1 MKKIFTLCAF
11 LCAAIT
17 AGNAGEIVLCDFE
30 NYNVGD
36 AFTMVNIY
44 GPTTSTAEVVADPL
58 NPDNKVLHVK
68 VDNWNTFVQFVL
80 PEGITGKNLLDNYQ
94 KVSFDLYRAADQ
106 TNDYM
111 QTAVLLGPSTDGS
124 TTLYWDSDYPFLGD
138 KGKWIPKS
146 YDFNRIYNESTTL
159 LLGLHCDVVE
169 YYIDNVRL
177 SGVSSV
183 ETDTIRW
190 TASVSNV
197 WDAATTN
204 FSALEDDPA
213 TGTPVAFASGNR
225 VIFDDNVLTTATAT
239 PTTVQ
244 VSGTMEASTVVFDN
258 TELDYTLTAADG
270 EAALTGAGQFI
281 VQGGGSVTVGVNN
294 QFLKGTYLK
303 DGELRMGVQNG
314 NVLGTSLLTEGG
326 TLYTCF
332 DNSSDSY
339 VSVSTPMTMAEG
351 TALDVYLSRY
361 AYWMSSLS
369 GNGTLNIYAGGE
381 RSYLGNEK
389 GAKYP
394 DWNGFSGTV
403 NVYPYKEVVSTAGF
417 YGVILGHGG
426 KTFNPAEIE
435 ESLSSG
441 KVNTMFEN
449 SVLVLHD
456 GTALACESGTRAF
469 RIGELQMSPTS
480 RIYGYFKASSPVPT
494 LNSPDRL
501 PLPRKTENRISNKP

>member
-177 SGVSSV
+177 SGVSS
-183 ETDTIRW
+183 
-190 TASVSNV
+190 
-197 WDAATTN
+197 
-204 FSALEDDPA
+204 F
-213 TGTPVAFASGNR
+213 
-225 VIFDDNVLTTATAT
+225 
-239 PTTVQ
+239 
-244 VSGTMEASTVVFDN
+244 
-258 TELDYTLTAADG
+258 
-270 EAALTGAGQFI
+270 
-281 VQGGGSVTVGVNN
+281 
-294 QFLKGTYLK
+294 
-303 DGELRMGVQNG
+303 
-314 NVLGTSLLTEGG
+314 
-326 TLYTCF
+326 
-332 DNSSDSY
+332 
-339 VSVSTPMTMAEG
+339 
-351 TALDVYLSRY
+351 
-361 AYWMSSLS
+361 
-369 GNGTLNIYAGGE
+369 
-381 RSYLGNEK
+381 
-389 GAKYP
+389 
-394 DWNGFSGTV
+394 
-403 NVYPYKEVVSTAGF
+403 
-417 YGVILGHGG
+417 
-426 KTFNPAEIE
+426 
-435 ESLSSG
+435 
-441 KVNTMFEN
+441 
-449 SVLVLHD
+449 
-456 GTALACESGTRAF
+456 
-469 RIGELQMSPTS
+469 
-480 RIYGYFKASSPVPT
+480 
-494 LNSPDRL
+494 
-501 PLPRKTENRISNKP
+501 

>member
-1 MKKIFTLCAF
+1 
-11 LCAAIT
+11 
-17 AGNAGEIVLCDFE
+17 
-30 NYNVGD
+30 
-36 AFTMVNIY
+36 
-44 GPTTSTAEVVADPL
+44 
-58 NPDNKVLHVK
+58 
-68 VDNWNTFVQFVL
+68 
-80 PEGITGKNLLDNYQ
+80 
-94 KVSFDLYRAADQ
+94 
-106 TNDYM
+106 
-111 QTAVLLGPSTDGS
+111 
-124 TTLYWDSDYPFLGD
+124 
-138 KGKWIPKS
+138 
-146 YDFNRIYNESTTL
+146 
-159 LLGLHCDVVE
+159 
-169 YYIDNVRL
+169 
-177 SGVSSV
+177 
-183 ETDTIRW
+183 
-190 TASVSNV
+190 
-197 WDAATTN
+197 
-204 FSALEDDPA
+204 
-213 TGTPVAFASGNR
+213 
-225 VIFDDNVLTTATAT
+225 
-239 PTTVQ
+239 
-244 VSGTMEASTVVFDN
+244 MEASTVVFDN

-381 RSYLGNEK
+381 RSHLGNEK

-469 RIGELQMSPTS
+469 RIGLLPRASMAIS
-480 RIYGYFKASSPVPT
+480 RLLLRVPISWWVAPVPT